1 MNPPPTR
8 RRPPWLAA
16 LRLDSH
22 GAQERFIAQVR
33 GRVLRLMRRGA
44 RVDHEPLEELEQV
57 FRRQVVFMARN
68 REVPTRMLELAS
80 ATDDGRIQRRIRKII
95 GQYEA
100 RLARVI
106 ARGQRVG
113 LVRAAVEP
121 YEEARLLV
129 ALIRGLALRMRR
141 EPRSVDWYDAEAR
154 RIFRAYQWRL
164 RQPTNGEQR

>member
-22 GAQERFIAQVR
+22 GAQERFIARVR
-33 GRVLRLMRRGA
+33 GRVLRLVRQGA
-44 RVDHEPLEELEQV
+44 RVDRGPLEELEQV
-57 FRRQVVFMARN
+57 FRRHVVFMARN
-68 REVPTRMLELAS
+68 REVPTRMLELAND
-80 ATDDGRIQRRIRKII
+80 ADDGRIQRRIRKII

-106 ARGQRVG
+106 ARGQQIGV
-113 LVRAAVEP
+113 VRAAVEP
-121 YEEARLLV
+121 HEEARQLV
-129 ALIRGLALRMRR
+129 TLIRGLALRMRQD
-141 EPRSVDWYDAEAR
+141 PQSAHWYDAEAR

-164 RQPTNGEQR
+164 RRSANGGQ